1 MLRVLALASYP
12 VEAAA
17 TRYRLVQF
25 ITPLMER
32 GISLDVRPFL
42 DQDLFAAL
50 YRRGGVDRKVAGIF
64 RGAARRLGDVAA
76 ARVIDVL
83 LVQRE
88 AMILGPPL
96 FEWLMM
102 RLGNCPMVLDLD
114 DATYVSYRSPTYG
127 RLGSVLKWPGK
138 TDHLIRW
145 ATVVTCGNRTIAEY
159 VGAKGAHAVVIPTV
173 ADTERFQPTPR
184 PDGDDTPVV
193 GWVGTHSTFPY
204 LESIFPALQRVSKTH
219 RFRLKIVGAGREQIR
234 VPGVNVEALEWN
246 MEREVQDFQSFDIG
260 LYPIVAD
267 RWSAGKSGFKSI
279 QYMAVGIPYV
289 ATPVGACS
297 EIGEPG
303 VTHLCATS
311 TDEWCAALARL
322 LSDEETRRRMGEAG
336 RRYALQHFTVPAQ
349 AEKLANALHLAR
361 ESFQHAMSRASAPPR
376 QGISEADRFC
386 QVDALTESR

>member
-25 ITPLMER
+25 LAPLAER
-32 GISLDVRPFL
+32 GISLDLRPFL
-42 DQDLFAAL
+42 DPGLFAAL
-50 YRRGGVDRKVAGIF
+50 YRRGGLGRKAVGIF
-64 RGAARRLGDVAA
+64 RAAARRLGDVVA
-76 ARVIDVL
+76 ARGIDVL

-96 FEWLMM
+96 TEWLMT
-102 RLGNCPMVLDLD
+102 RVGNCPMVLDLD
-114 DATYVSYRSPTYG
+114 DATYVTYRSPTYG
-127 RLGSVLKWPGK
+127 RLGSALKWPGK
-138 TDHLIRW
+138 TDRLIRW

-173 ADTERFQPTPR
+173 ADTERFR
-184 PDGDDTPVV
+184 PAPCSDGDDEPVV
-193 GWVGTHSTFPY
+193 GWVGTHSTYPY
-204 LESIFPALQRVSKTH
+204 LESIFPALQRVAETH
-219 RFRLKIVGAGREQIR
+219 RFRLKIVGSGREEIR
-234 VPGVNVEALEWN
+234 VPGVSVEALEWN
-246 MEREVQDFQSFDIG
+246 LGREVEDFQSFDIG

-289 ATPVGACS
+289 VTPAGACA

-303 VTHLCATS
+303 VTHLCAS
-311 TDEWCAALARL
+311 SPDEWCAALARL
-322 LSDEETRRRMGEAG
+322 ISDRQSRRRMGEAG
-336 RRYALQHFTVPAQ
+336 RRYALQHYTVPAQ

-361 ESFQHAMSRASAPPR
+361 DFFQQARSTASRCSTGAPY
-376 QGISEADRFC
+376 D
-386 QVDALTESR
+386 